1 MRFNKPL
8 LCIMALVCLLVLTSV
23 AQESSSSN
31 TYTDPATD
39 IGVAISPQPPAN
51 LARNKFAS
59 QSSTATDWGGNW
71 YPSKGVDGI
80 KTGNIF
86 EGGFHTN
93 NEVNPWWQV
102 DLGAI
107 SQLTQVRIYNRLD
120 CCSERSRT
128 LQVLLSDEGQN
139 WRVIY
144 SHDGSVFGGAD
155 GNYLDIKLNNEI
167 ARFVRVQLRETN
179 WLHLD
184 EVEVYG
190 VLDVEEGEQSETD
203 VLSKGIVIGYVEIDG
218 DCSDDPISVL
228 IDGCDEGLPDNP
240 VELTFTYIP
249 PAFSEVTPV
258 TIREI
263 TDENGRVEFKD
274 VPAGSKFKVKTGVKT
289 MEKELE
295 GTMPDPAGEG
305 LQLNFDFTCKG
316 QLIGNTY
323 YPCGSRKDMVC
334 SPECQ
339 LYPI

>member
-8 LCIMALVCLLVLTSV
+8 LCLMALVCLLVQASV
-23 AQESSSSN
+23 AQESSSAN
-31 TYTDPATD
+31 TYTDPAID
-39 IGVAISPQPPAN
+39 IGVPISPQPSTN
-51 LARNKFAS
+51 LALNKFAI

-80 KTGNIF
+80 KTGNIYA
-86 EGGFHTN
+86 GGFHTN

-102 DLGAI
+102 DLGEI
-107 SQLTQVRIYNRLD
+107 NQLTEVRIYNRLD
-120 CCSERSRT
+120 CCSDRSRT

-139 WRVIY
+139 WRVVY

-179 WLHLD
+179 WFHLD

-190 VLDVEEGEQSETD
+190 VLGVVKGGQSET
-203 VLSKGIVIGYVEIDG
+203 KGIVTGHVEIDG
-218 DCSDDPISVL
+218 DCSDDPISIL
-228 IDGCDEGLPDNP
+228 TDGCDEGLPDIP
-240 VELTFTYIP
+240 VELIFTYIP

-263 TDENGRVEFKD
+263 TDDNGRVEFKD
-274 VPAGSKFKVKTGVKT
+274 VPAGSKFKVKARVKT

-295 GTMPDPAGEG
+295 GTMPDQAGEG
-305 LQLNFDFTCKG
+305 LQLNFDYTCKG
-316 QLIGNTY
+316 QLIGNVY
-323 YPCGSRKDMVC
+323 YPCGSRKDMSC
-334 SPECQ
+334 SPECD

>member
-1 MRFNKPL
+1 
-8 LCIMALVCLLVLTSV
+8 
-23 AQESSSSN
+23 
-31 TYTDPATD
+31 
-39 IGVAISPQPPAN
+39 
-51 LARNKFAS
+51 
-59 QSSTATDWGGNW
+59 
-71 YPSKGVDGI
+71 
-80 KTGNIF
+80 
-86 EGGFHTN
+86 
-93 NEVNPWWQV
+93 
-102 DLGAI
+102 
-107 SQLTQVRIYNRLD
+107 
-120 CCSERSRT
+120 
-128 LQVLLSDEGQN
+128 
-139 WRVIY
+139 
-144 SHDGSVFGGAD
+144 VFGGAD

-190 VLDVEEGEQSETD
+190 VLDVKDGEQSETN
-203 VLSKGIVIGYVEIDG
+203 VLPKGIVIGYVEIDG

-240 VELTFTYIP
+240 VELIFTYIP
-249 PAFSEVTPV
+249 PAFSDVTPV

-274 VPAGSKFKVKTGVKT
+274 VPAGSKFKVKTRVKT